1 MGGKKKRKTV
11 SLDADMVDALSDDSN
26 ASATVNTL
34 LREYYAAGRST
45 EAALN
50 ARMQEKETEL
60 ERAKREKATVE
71 SKIAKLEREI
81 EQLQDR
87 IHSFT
92 EEEQRHINK
101 VVSLVREG
109 NFNGELEPDNGLV
122 NQRANMAGM
131 DVDRFLT
138 EVRDR
143 LGEQ

>member
-1 MGGKKKRKTV
+1 MSGKKKRKTV
-11 SLDADMVDALSDDSN
+11 SLDADMVEALSDDSN

-50 ARMQEKETEL
+50 ARIQEKETEL

-71 SKIAKLEREI
+71 AKIGKLEREI
-81 EQLQDR
+81 EQLRDR
-87 IHSFT
+87 MHSFT
-92 EEEQRHINK
+92 EEEQQNINK

-109 NFNGELEPDNGLV
+109 DFTGELTEDNLLV

-131 DVDRFLT
+131 DVERFLS

-143 LGEQ
+143 LDDE

>member
-1 MGGKKKRKTV
+1 MAGKKKRKTV
-11 SLDADMVDALSDDSN
+11 SLDEDMVEALSDDSN

-50 ARMQEKETEL
+50 ARIQEKETEL
-60 ERAKREKATVE
+60 ERAKREMATVE

-81 EQLQDR
+81 KQLRDR
-87 IHSFT
+87 MHSYT
-92 EEEQRHINK
+92 EEEQKHINK

-109 NFNGELEPDNGLV
+109 NFTGELEPENELI

-131 DVDRFLT
+131 AVERFLS

-143 LGEQ
+143 VNHD